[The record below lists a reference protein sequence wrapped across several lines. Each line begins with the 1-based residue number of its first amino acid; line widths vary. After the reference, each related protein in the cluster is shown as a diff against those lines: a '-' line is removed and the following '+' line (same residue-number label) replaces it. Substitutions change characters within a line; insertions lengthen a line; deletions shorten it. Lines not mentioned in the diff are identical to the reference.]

1 MNGQCTED
9 NPDALTHQ
17 EVLLPGHLLLKFMR
31 EQLEICLETLKN
43 QVRRDYEADPHLV
56 NVHDDIYIRRMTDRW
71 PDVVG

>member
-43 QVRRDYEADPHLV
+43 QVCRDYETDPHLV